1 MKQSPSY
8 IPLYIP
14 KDIDKYF
21 YNRKKDIKKINNY
34 LNILQ
39 DDISEQL
46 LITGYRCVGKT
57 FLLRKIMK
65 DLNPDFLTCYL
76 DISKVY
82 SQNKGQLDE
91 EKILLELLNLMN
103 LAVLNIKEKNIEK
116 ITETTKNLFNSLKL
130 KKYDFN
136 DAATILNIPIANVD
150 NNYEKL
156 SKFVMEYPQK
166 IVEQSNHIKGFVI
179 IIDEFQYLNNLDN
192 PESFFWLIR
201 SHTQF
206 QDNVSYIFTGSTS
219 RLSEIV
225 RMINGEEGA
234 FSGRMIQINVDPF
247 SKEETK
253 SYFDERLSNI
263 HFTDDGF
270 EKFYHYT
277 RGIPAYINS
286 FYNIMDSNM
295 EYNAELVEKTFFE
308 NMDQI
313 LVMWI
318 KIWGTLH
325 KTEKEIITVLVEN
338 DTLTWT
344 ELMKKIDFSEPTLT
358 KYLTYLQNKG
368 LVLYHNKEYYVE
380 DEMLI
385 NWLKNEKKIRGF
397 YPI

>member
-1 MKQSPSY
+1 
-8 IPLYIP
+8 
-14 KDIDKYF
+14 
-21 YNRKKDIKKINNY
+21 
-34 LNILQ
+34 
-39 DDISEQL
+39 
-46 LITGYRCVGKT
+46 VGKT

-65 DLNPDFLTCYL
+65 DINPNFLTCYL
-76 DISKVY
+76 DISKIY
-82 SQNKGQLDE
+82 SENRGHLDE
-91 EKILLELLNLMN
+91 EKILLELLNLIN
-103 LAVLNIKEKNIEK
+103 QTALTVKEKKIEK
-116 ITETTKNLFNSLKL
+116 ISESTKNLVNSLKL
-130 KKYDFN
+130 KKYDFK
-136 DAATILNIPIANVD
+136 DASSVLNIPLPEVGND
-150 NNYEKL
+150 YEKL

-166 IVEQSNHIKGFVI
+166 IVEQSNQIKGFVI

-192 PESFFWLIR
+192 PESFFFWLIR

-225 RMINGEEGA
+225 KMINGPEGA

-253 SYFDERLSNI
+253 SYFSERLSDI
-263 HFTDDGF
+263 HFTEDGF
-270 EKFYHYT
+270 EKFYDYT

-286 FYNIMDSNM
+286 FYNIMDSNN
-295 EYNAELVEKTFFE
+295 EYDAKTVEKTFFE

-325 KTEKEIITVLVEN
+325 KYEKEIIKILVEN
-338 DTLTWT
+338 ESLTWT
-344 ELMKKIDFSEPTLT
+344 ELMKKSDFSDPTLT

-385 NWLKNEKKIRGF
+385 KWLKNEKKIRGF